1 MKLGR
6 FNLKWFSKAP
16 GGEDEYNDPPK
27 PFMEHLYELRDC
39 LVKCA
44 IAWVVCVII
53 VIPFAPKINEWIMAP
68 AQDAKTMIQGL
79 TWTVG
84 FSVIMKIMMWGGTAL
99 AMPFLLAFIMQFV
112 FPGLK
117 RSERNIIVF
126 ILVTSTVFFLGG
138 VWMAYS
144 TTLQV
149 ALRLFQ
155 DVNRWM
161 GINMTIITMEEHISI
176 VIKTIVAFGLAFQLP
191 LLLLALGWIGMIS
204 SDTLAN
210 KRRIA
215 IVTIFILAMVLT
227 PPDPLSQMVMAL
239 PMCLLYE
246 VCIWVIRLREV
257 ATGRRSSDAEKK
269 GGPKLF
275 ILLFL
280 LALLIAGGILL
291 SRRRAPLEQQKPVVP
306 AAASTNAVE
315 TVSAPTGTVSEAANS
330 VTNETVEK
338 VSAAPVSTTN
348 APETASAPTGT
359 VSEAASPVR

>member
-6 FNLKWFSKAP
+6 FNLKWFPRVS

-39 LVKCA
+39 LVKCV
-44 IAWVVCVII
+44 IAWVVCVIV

-84 FSVIMKIMMWGGTAL
+84 FSVIMKIMMWGGTAI

-126 ILVTSTVFFLGG
+126 VLVTSTVFFLGG

-161 GINMTIITMEEHISI
+161 GINMTIITMEEQISI

-204 SDTLAN
+204 SDTLAG

-257 ATGRRSSDAEKK
+257 ATGRRSTDAEKK
-269 GGPKLF
+269 DGPKLLILF
-275 ILLFL
+275 IL

-291 SRRRAPLEQQKPVVP
+291 FRRASLARQSPAPASVAVP
-306 AAASTNAVE
+306 ADNTNEVVNPPSAVE
-315 TVSAPTGTVSEAANS
+315 
-330 VTNETVEK
+330 
-338 VSAAPVSTTN
+338 
-348 APETASAPTGT
+348 
-359 VSEAASPVR
+359 